1 MEREASAL
9 PLSTQVRL
17 LGLNRSGLYYK
28 PAGPSEHELL
38 VKRRIDETYT
48 KWPFYGSRRIA
59 AELRGGGLVVN
70 RKAVQRH
77 MREMGIAGISP
88 GPNLS
93 QRRHEHQV
101 FPYLLRGLQITAP
114 NQVWGIDLT
123 YIRLRRSWMYLV
135 ALLDWW
141 SRLVVEWEL
150 GDTMEEEIVLAPVGR
165 ALGRARPDILN
176 SDQGSHFTAQD
187 YVDLVQAAGVRISMD
202 GRGRALDNVFTERL
216 WRTVKYEDVYLK
228 DYETPREARHG
239 ITAYLAFYNTERRHQ
254 ALGYRTPQ
262 EVHAS

>member
-1 MEREASAL
+1 MEL
-9 PLSTQVRL
+9 Q
-17 LGLNRSGLYYK
+17 
-28 PAGPSEHELL
+28 
-38 VKRRIDETYT
+38 
-48 KWPFYGSRRIA
+48 
-59 AELRGGGLVVN
+59 GGGLVIN

-77 MREMGIAGISP
+77 MREMGIAGICP

-93 QRRHEHQV
+93 RRRLEHQV
-101 FPYLLRGLQITAP
+101 FPYLLRGMQITAP

-123 YIRLRRSWMYLV
+123 YIRLRRTWMYLV

-141 SRLVVEWEL
+141 SRLVVAWEL
-150 GDTMEEEIVLAPVGR
+150 GDTMEEEIVLAPVRR
-165 ALGRARPDILN
+165 ALAQAQPDILN
-176 SDQGSHFTAQD
+176 SDQGSHFTAKD
-187 YVDLVQAAGVRISMD
+187 YVDLVKAAGVQISMD

-239 ITAYLAFYNTERRHQ
+239 IAAYLTFYNTERRHQ

-262 EVHAS
+262 EVHNSCGGA